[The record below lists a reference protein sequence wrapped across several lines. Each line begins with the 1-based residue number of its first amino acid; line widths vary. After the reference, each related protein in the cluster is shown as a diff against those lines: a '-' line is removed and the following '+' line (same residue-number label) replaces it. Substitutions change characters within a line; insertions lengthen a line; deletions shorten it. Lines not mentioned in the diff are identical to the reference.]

1 MFRTVGDEK
10 PARISAGLRD
20 ALDRIRDTEKS
31 RILWADALCIN
42 QQDDKERASQVRL
55 MGLIYWK
62 AQRVHIWL
70 GPGKYEHGCRALN
83 TASAVDLIK
92 KLDVSHDP
100 KSPSKS
106 ISSISK
112 WLKCGL
118 GNRSETLHHQQWND
132 LSSMFER
139 PWFKRVWVVQEL
151 GLSKEAIFYYGKSSF
166 TRDELDCFLT
176 HFHTR
181 GHKNIPRY
189 SLNLQSLRVAENYYL
204 TTRAGCRLEFGSDPN
219 LAESFLDVLER
230 ARGLQCTDPRDG
242 IYAFL
247 GHPAALKQSLLD
259 DKPFMWYPRNYNN
272 GKPLFVVPDYSRANT
287 LARLYVDVAI
297 EATKKPPNSVTVLC
311 YVAHIKETLAEGFSS
326 WIPRWDLGSE
336 PSLFYRGLKTFYGA
350 SGDLQSAALDITMAE
365 ESYGE
370 HKLRLMA
377 LHLGTIRSK
386 HHDLTS
392 SSFATTAYEFLEDPE
407 ALCSHRTDE
416 RRKMTNDQSSA
427 SSHKLDPFDLAITLT
442 AGYTSIELQDR
453 PAEDDPQN
461 HFDMFSSYLRRKSG
475 KEEWLPNA
483 NADSSNGADRFAWQ
497 LQRVA
502 SQRTLFYTTNGFLGL
517 GPSIL
522 HETDEVWLPIGAK
535 MPFVLRPVGVGL
547 FKVLG
552 QTYMQ
557 GVMRGEAVIGL
568 TKEDFQFITLC

>member
-1 MFRTVGDEK
+1 MIRTVGDGK
-10 PARISAGLRD
+10 PARISTGLRD
-20 ALDRIRDTEKS
+20 VLDRIRDSEKS

-42 QQDDKERASQVRL
+42 QQDDKERASQVKL

-70 GPGKYEHGCRALN
+70 GPGKYEHGSRALN

-92 KLDVSHDP
+92 KPDVPRHQR
-100 KSPSKS
+100 SPSKS
-106 ISSISK
+106 NSSISK
-112 WLKCGL
+112 WLKWGPR
-118 GNRSETLHHQQWND
+118 NNSETLHHQQWND

-166 TRDELDCFLT
+166 TRDELDCFLA
-176 HFHTR
+176 HFHTP
-181 GHKNIPRY
+181 GHENISRY
-189 SLNLQSLRVAENYYL
+189 PLNLQSLRVAQNYYE
-204 TTRAGCRLEFGSDPN
+204 TTRAGCRLEYGSDPN
-219 LAESFLDVLER
+219 LAESFLDVLEK

-287 LARLYVDVAI
+287 LARLYVDVAV

-311 YVAHIKETLAEGFSS
+311 YVAHIKETLTEGFSS

-350 SGDLQSAALDITMAE
+350 SGELQSATLDITMAE

-386 HHDLTS
+386 HPDPTS
-392 SSFATTAYEFLEDPE
+392 SSFAKTAYEFLADSD
-407 ALCSHRTDE
+407 ALCSHHTDE
-416 RRKMTNDQSSA
+416 RRKTANDQISA
-427 SSHKLDPFDLAITLT
+427 ISRKLNPFDLAITLT

-461 HFDMFSSYLRRKSG
+461 HFDMFSSYIHRESA

-483 NADSSNGADRFAWQ
+483 KTHTTNGADRFARQ

-502 SQRTLFYTTNGFLGL
+502 SQRSLFCTTNGFLGL
-517 GPSIL
+517 GPSL
-522 HETDEVWLPIGAK
+522 LRETDEVWLPIGAK
-535 MPFVLRPVGVGL
+535 MPFVFRPVGVGL

-552 QTYMQ
+552 QTYMH

-568 TKEDFQFITLC
+568 TEEDFQFITLC